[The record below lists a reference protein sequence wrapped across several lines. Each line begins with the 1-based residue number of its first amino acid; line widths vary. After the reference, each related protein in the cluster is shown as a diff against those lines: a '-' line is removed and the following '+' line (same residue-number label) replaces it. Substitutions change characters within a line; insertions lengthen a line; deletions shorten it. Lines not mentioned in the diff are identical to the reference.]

1 MRDYCL
7 TLALLVPVFAWAQ
20 QPSSAP
26 ASYPY
31 QLRGRLGTFNAPAKV
46 YLGWGT

>member
-1 MRDYCL
+1 MRNYCL
-7 TLALLVPVFAWAQ
+7 TLALLVPAVAWAQ

-26 ASYPY
+26 ATYPY

-46 YLGWGT
+46 